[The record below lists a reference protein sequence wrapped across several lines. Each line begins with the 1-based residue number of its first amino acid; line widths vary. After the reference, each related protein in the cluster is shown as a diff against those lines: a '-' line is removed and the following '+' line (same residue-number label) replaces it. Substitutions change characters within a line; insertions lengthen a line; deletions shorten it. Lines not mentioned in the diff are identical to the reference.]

1 MYNAGS
7 RLFFDKWV
15 RAQAALQHGADIV
28 VELPVTGAVQAAD
41 QFAEAGVT
49 ALAAMGVN
57 TLAFGTEHPEV
68 AYADLAEKLAT
79 AALTGDGFRDY

>member
-1 MYNAGS
+1 MVQTLSLSRAGD
-7 RLFFDKWV
+7 R
-15 RAQAALQHGADIV
+15 
-28 VELPVTGAVQAAD
+28 TVQAAD

-79 AALTGDGFRDY
+79 AALTGDEISRLYADIRYATQRCLCKSGWDHPN